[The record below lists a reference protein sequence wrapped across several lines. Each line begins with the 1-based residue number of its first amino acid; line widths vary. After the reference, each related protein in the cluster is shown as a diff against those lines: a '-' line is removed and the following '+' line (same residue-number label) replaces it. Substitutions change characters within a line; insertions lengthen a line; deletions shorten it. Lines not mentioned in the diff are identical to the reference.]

1 MICGL
6 EALVKMEEERIKR
19 EEEKRRQKEEEERQ
33 KREYIEERKIRTIP
47 FCDNE
52 LTKHI
57 ERKIKNN
64 EKIEMAIRYNE
75 NYNNELVDIC
85 VYIRHCY
92 ADGESAY
99 SRIGYDIHY
108 ETFVKYVTSHCWTI
122 IGEAKERKHIYG
134 LGRYNY
140 HSLISFELTPS
151 PGCLTIV

>member
-6 EALVKMEEERIKR
+6 EALVKMEEEKIRR
-19 EEEKRRQKEEEERQ
+19 EEEEKRKC
-33 KREYIEERKIRTIP
+33 KEYIEKCKAETIP

-52 LTKHI
+52 LTKYI
-57 ERKIKNN
+57 EKKIENN
-64 EKIEMAIRYNE
+64 EKIEIAIRYNENE
-75 NYNNELVDIC
+75 NYNNELVDVC

-92 ADGESAY
+92 ANGESAY

-122 IGEAKERKHIYG
+122 IGEVKDGAPIYG

-140 HSLISFELTPS
+140 YSLIRFELTPS
-151 PGCLTIV
+151 PECLI